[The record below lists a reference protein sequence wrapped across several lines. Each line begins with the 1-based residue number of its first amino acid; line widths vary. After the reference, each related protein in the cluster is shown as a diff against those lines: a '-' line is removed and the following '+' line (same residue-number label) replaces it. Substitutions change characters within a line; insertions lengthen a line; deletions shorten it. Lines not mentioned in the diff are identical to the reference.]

1 MSTETV
7 AAVIGDT
14 AIALSF
20 LAALGFGIGQVR
32 TAGRDRRERLTVAT
46 VQGMQTRELAAHFQ
60 RLSST
65 DLPSTFR
72 ELQALPPD
80 EQVSIIHYAQ
90 QMEMLGL
97 MVYDGMIELALVERT
112 LGDYVAFSWEK
123 YKSFTYDRRNE
134 DPYLNEYFEW
144 LANRL
149 DEYMR
154 SNPRAPAYAQIAAQ
168 SQPR

>member
-32 TAGRDRRERLTVAT
+32 TAARDRRDRLTVAT

-72 ELQALPPD
+72 ELQALPPN
-80 EQVSIIHYAQ
+80 V
-90 QMEMLGL
+90 
-97 MVYDGMIELALVERT
+97 T
-112 LGDYVAFSWEK
+112 
-123 YKSFTYDRRNE
+123 
-134 DPYLNEYFEW
+134 
-144 LANRL
+144 
-149 DEYMR
+149 
-154 SNPRAPAYAQIAAQ
+154 
-168 SQPR
+168 